1 MMVRRATLEDVGA
14 LTALW
19 RLMHFDADAL
29 ARRITEFQVAQ
40 SPKGEIIGAIGLQ
53 IAEKQGCIHSEG
65 FTDFAYAESL
75 RPVLWE
81 RINSLAAN
89 HGLLRLWTREQA
101 PFWSHCGLHLADP
114 ESLQKL
120 PLLWRGEQSGWLTL
134 KLRDDVDAIISVD
147 KEFSVFMRLE
157 KERTQKRLRQ
167 AQIIKYVAALIAFG
181 ILLAVL
187 AGAFYLMSRNRLPPP
202 R

>member
-1 MMVRRATLEDVGA
+1 MMVRRATLEDIGP

-29 ARRITEFQVAQ
+29 AKRITEFQVAQ
-40 SPKGEIIGAIGLQ
+40 SPKGEIIGAVGLQ

-65 FTDFAYAESL
+65 FTDFADAESL

-89 HGLLRLWTREQA
+89 HGLVRLWTREQA
-101 PFWSHCGLHLADP
+101 PFWSHCGLHKAEP
-114 ESLQKL
+114 ESLQRL

-134 KLRDDVDAIISVD
+134 KLRDDIDTIISVD
-147 KEFSVFMRLE
+147 KEFSLFMQAERQ
-157 KERTQKRLRQ
+157 RTQKRLRQ
-167 AQIIKYVAALIAFG
+167 AQIIKYVAALVAFG

-187 AGAFYLMSRNRLPPP
+187 IGAFYLMSRHRLPAP